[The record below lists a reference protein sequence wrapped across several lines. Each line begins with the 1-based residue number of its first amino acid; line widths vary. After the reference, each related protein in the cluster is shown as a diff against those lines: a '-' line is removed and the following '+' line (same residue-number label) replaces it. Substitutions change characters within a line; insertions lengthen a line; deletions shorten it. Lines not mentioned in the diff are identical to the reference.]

1 MQEFTPSMGQPEA
14 FSAAPQQPVPRV
26 VRICESIIRWTLRL
40 LAALVPLFFLP
51 WSIEVLELNKQLL
64 ILIGSVVAGLAWLG
78 KMLAERKFEYRR
90 SVVNLI
96 VVLYLAVYTIS
107 SLISQSRYMSLVGDF
122 GQEKAGLVTVGAMVL
137 LYFVVINNIRT
148 VKDLN
153 RLFGSIMLG
162 GLVAGLFGLLQGLG
176 LFVLPFA
183 FAKVASFNTVGT
195 AASLCIYL
203 AFTVVLAS
211 GMLLS
216 GHNQPT
222 AKKKLRLA
230 YNIGLVV
237 TAVIGLFL
245 IAAIDYWPVTVSL
258 LVASAMLIAF
268 AFVHAKSVK
277 SISGVLLPISAVV
290 IALLLLLFRFPVTLK
305 FPAEVMPSM
314 KATTEIAMKT
324 LRERPFFGSGPGTF
338 IFDYSKY
345 RAAEVNQSMF
355 WNVRFDRGA
364 ARFMTLL
371 ATNGLLGALSWLLV
385 AVFLLVSA
393 GRKLFRADEE
403 TWHVL
408 IGIFAAWFL
417 LVVSKFLYSSTITLE
432 FASWLTMALLVIVH
446 RKEFFSVKFENS
458 PRAAMTLSFVFIL
471 GVVVALSGLFVE
483 GQRYAAEVNYATAI
497 RIDQAGGEI
506 EKVIDNLARA
516 ADLNNANDVYVRNL
530 SLALLAKANKEAGTA
545 VSLEKGENETDDDF
559 ATRQQAAQQDKVRE
573 VAALAANAVNVGKRA
588 TDMNAANVA
597 NWSVLATIYQ
607 NLFGVTQGA
616 DEWAVKSYEK
626 AIELEPGNP
635 QLHNELGKVYMYQ
648 ADLAAQATQDKDEE
662 VKKEA
667 ETKMNDLLAKAVDS
681 FNKAIELKSDFAPA
695 RFDLALAMDRQGK
708 LKEAITKMEEVIAL
722 DPQDVGVGFQLA
734 LMYYR
739 DDRKSDA
746 VGLLEAVVTLSPN
759 YSNARWYLAAMY
771 EERGDLDMAIAQI
784 KKVAELNPGMAVVT
798 QKLDEL
804 DKKKAAPPAAA
815 EQQLPLP
822 VDQPIQNPQEPGVQP
837 R

>member
-1 MQEFTPSMGQPEA
+1 MQEYIPSASPSESS
-14 FSAAPQQPVPRV
+14 SAATQPVPKV
-26 VRICESIIRWTLRL
+26 VRICEAIIRWTLRV

-51 WSIEVLELNKQLL
+51 WSIEVLELNKQML
-64 ILIGSVVAGLAWLG
+64 IVIGAVVAGLAWLG

-96 VVLYLAVYTIS
+96 VALYLAVYAIS
-107 SLISQSRYMSLVGDF
+107 ALISQSRYMSLVGDF
-122 GQEKAGLVTVGAMVL
+122 GQEKSGLVTVSAMVL

-162 GLVAGLFGLLQGLG
+162 GLLAGLFALLQGLG
-176 LFVLPFA
+176 WFILPFE
-183 FAKVASFNTVGT
+183 FAKAASFNTVGT
-195 AASLCIYL
+195 VASLCIYL
-203 AFTVVLAS
+203 SFTVILAS

-216 GHNQPT
+216 GHNQPAANKRT
-222 AKKKLRLA
+222 RLA
-230 YNIGLVV
+230 FNIGLVV
-237 TAVIGLFL
+237 ASVVALFL
-245 IAAIDYWPVTVSL
+245 VAAIDYWPVTVSL
-258 LVASAMLIAF
+258 LVASALLIAF

-277 SISGVLLPISAVV
+277 SISGVLLPISALVV
-290 IALLLLLFRFPVTLK
+290 TLLLLLFRFPVSLK

-314 KATTEIAMKT
+314 KATADIAMKT
-324 LRERPFFGSGPGTF
+324 LREKPFFGSGPGTF
-338 IFDYSKY
+338 IFDYSKFH
-345 RAAEVNQSMF
+345 APEVNTSMF

-393 GRKLFRADEE
+393 GRKLFKADEE

-417 LVVSKFLYSSTITLE
+417 LVISKFLYSSTITLE

-446 RKEFFSVKFENS
+446 RRDFFSVKFENS

-483 GQRYAAEVNYATAI
+483 GQRYAAEVNYAAAI
-497 RIDQAGGEI
+497 RTDQAGGEVD
-506 EKVIDNLARA
+506 KVIDSLAKA
-516 ADLNNANDVYVRNL
+516 ADLNKANDVYVRNL
-530 SLALLAKANKEAGTA
+530 SLALLAKANKEAGTPLDI
-545 VSLEKGENETDDDF
+545 VKGEKETDEEF
-559 ATRQQAAQQDKVRE
+559 AQRQQAAQQDKVRQ

-588 TDMNAANVA
+588 TDMNPQNVA

-626 AIELEPGNP
+626 AVELEPANP

-648 ADLAAQATQDKDEE
+648 ADVASQGTQDKDEA
-662 VKKEA
+662 KKTEA

-681 FNKAIELKSDFAPA
+681 FNKAIELKSDYAPA
-695 RFDLALAMDRQGK
+695 RFDLALALDRQGK
-708 LKEAITKMEEVIAL
+708 LKEAITKMEEVVGL
-722 DPQDVGVGFQLA
+722 NPQDVGVGFQLA

-746 VGLLEAVVTLSPN
+746 IGLLEAVVTLSPN

-771 EERGDLDMAIAQI
+771 EEKGDLDKAIEQI
-784 KKVAELNPGMAVVT
+784 KKVDELNPDTEIVKK
-798 QKLDEL
+798 KLDEL
-804 DKKKAAPPAAA
+804 NKKKAAPAAPA
-815 EQQLPLP
+815 EGQPLP
-822 VDQPIQNPQEPGVQP
+822 PPVEQPVANPQEPGVKP